1 MFKRGKIW
9 WFSIDGVKESSGT
22 TDRTRALALERKR
35 RQEAWDRA
43 NGFHVRTWDEACLA
57 WLEGHQHLVSYEQN
71 KQMARWWLKHLT
83 GLKLTAITKDLVH
96 RVIASSRPIDLTQG
110 TKQNATANQ
119 YVAFVEKIAGDV
131 KLGLMYYPKPDE
143 AKRWLPWDEWK
154 AWEAEA
160 DDDLRHI
167 CTFALGTGL
176 REMNNVLFA
185 WPWVHGTA
193 GYLPRQLTKT
203 RADYGIPFSSVV
215 QQVLEDRRRA
225 TVRHPELVF
234 LNRGKPWTADAVL
247 RRTQRA
253 AKAAGIAPMT
263 FHTFRHTFA
272 SWLAQRGVSDAVRRR
287 LGCWSAGQ
295 SASEGYVHFDVES
308 LRPFSEM
315 VFVPIASQSKNETV
329 DSSTKTA

>member
-22 TDRTRALALERKR
+22 TDRGRAIALERQR

-43 NGFHVRTWDEACLA
+43 KGFHVRTWDEACLE
-57 WLEGHQHLVSYEQN
+57 WLREHQHLVSYEQN
-71 KQMARWWLKHLT
+71 KQMAKWWLKHLT
-83 GLKLTAITKDLVH
+83 GLKLTAIDKDLVH
-96 RVIASSRPIDLTQG
+96 RVIASNRTIDQTRG

-119 YVAFVEKIAGDV
+119 YVAFVEKIIRAGKVLPDL
-131 KLGLMYYPKPDE
+131 KYYPKPDE
-143 AKRWLPWDEWK
+143 AKRWLKPEEWT
-154 AWEAEA
+154 ALEAKM

-176 REMNNVLFA
+176 REMNNVLFS
-185 WPWVHGTA
+185 WSWVHGA
-193 GYLPRQLTKT
+193 AAHIPRQLTKT
-203 RADYGIPFSSVV
+203 RDDYGIPLSSVV
-215 QQVLEDRRRA
+215 HQVIEERRRA
-225 TVRHPELVF
+225 TVRHPEFVF
-234 LNRGKPWTADAVL
+234 LNRGVPWEASTLL
-247 RRTQRA
+247 RRTKQA
-253 AKAAGIAPMT
+253 ATAAGIDPMT

-315 VFVPIASQSKNETV
+315 VFQRPVEQKREVGNG
-329 DSSTKTA
+329 